1 MNRIIL
7 LLALCVTLATAWA
20 DRRDDEHRDDDRRQR
35 GPRVIVYEDAGFRG
49 SSLVLHPGDSLRNL
63 DELRFPDGGR
73 LNDSISS
80 IRVEAGA
87 EIYVYVNARFD
98 GQVMRLTT
106 DARDLSREMLPESRT
121 ASWNDRISSLRVE
134 ASRRGS
140 GVADADT
147 IMRNAYRDVLGRDV
161 DLAGLGNLRSL
172 ILDQGWTE
180 EMVRD
185 NLRRSAE
192 FRGEGANRVIRQAFL
207 DVLGREPNGRELENY
222 RKYLF
227 EKKWLGDEVRE
238 DLKRSEEY
246 RRKPSGPPGKEGK
259 TPELRNRRN

>member
-1 MNRIIL
+1 MKPLCL
-7 LLALCVTLATAWA
+7 LLAVCVAGLVARADQRDN
-20 DRRDDEHRDDDRRQR
+20 DRRDRRER

-49 SSLVLHPGDSLRNL
+49 SSLVLYRGDTLKNL
-63 DELRFPDGGR
+63 DEQRFPDGGS

-106 DARDLSREMLPESRT
+106 DARDLSREMLPESRS

-134 ASRRGS
+134 ESRRGS

-161 DLAGLGNLRSL
+161 ELAGLGNLRSL

-207 DVLGREPNGRELENY
+207 DVLGREPNGRELDNY

-227 EKKWLGDEVRE
+227 EKKWLGNEVRE
-238 DLKRSEEY
+238 DLKRSDEY
-246 RRKPSGPPGKEGK
+246 RRKPGGPPGKEDKPAG
-259 TPELRNRRN
+259 PRNRRN